1 MKPLIE
7 WLDDPEVF
15 RVNQLPAH
23 SDHRWF
29 RTDKEL
35 AAQTSSFR
43 QSLNGQWAFKY
54 ADNPQERPVGFQEP
68 GNPREGFTTI
78 QVPGHVELQCFA
90 KNQYIN
96 TLYPWEGHLYRRPA
110 YTLDGDPQKGS
121 FSQGQDNSVACYV
134 RRFDLTDGLK
144 TASKVRVRF
153 EGVEKAIYV
162 WLNGHF
168 VGYAEDSF
176 TPSEFDLTP
185 YLQEKDNLLAVE
197 VFRYSTAAWLEDQDM
212 FRFMGIFRN
221 VELLGQPA
229 VHLEDLDVK
238 ARLDPSEST
247 GSLPVKMKFADQAQ
261 GVVKL
266 TLTSPTGDQVA
277 NWDLPITAGQA
288 TLDQQELGKVAG
300 WDHQT
305 PQLYQLKLTVEDEAG
320 TPQEVVNQD
329 VGFRLIINGVNRH
342 EWDAY
347 RGRSITIA
355 DMKADIQ
362 TMLDNNINA
371 DRTCHYPN
379 QLPWYSLCDH
389 AGIYLMA
396 ENNLE
401 SHGTWQKMGQ
411 VEPSYNVPGSLPQWK
426 EAVVDRARSNYQ
438 WLKNHPAI
446 LSWSLGN
453 ESYAGDNIAAMDQY
467 YHDHDDSRL
476 THYEGVAHNSAYKG
490 RISDLESRM
499 YLPPAD
505 VSAYLAH
512 DPQKPFVECEYMH
525 DMGNSCGGMGEY
537 IDLIDQYPQY
547 LGGFIWDFI
556 DQALFV
562 VEPVTG
568 KEVLRY
574 GGDFDDRHSDYQF
587 SGDGLL
593 FADRTPK
600 PALQE
605 VKYYYGKH

>member
-1 MKPLIE
+1 M
-7 WLDDPEVF
+7 
-15 RVNQLPAH
+15 
-23 SDHRWF
+23 
-29 RTDKEL
+29 
-35 AAQTSSFR
+35 
-43 QSLNGQWAFKY
+43 
-54 ADNPQERPVGFQEP
+54 
-68 GNPREGFTTI
+68 
-78 QVPGHVELQCFA
+78 
-90 KNQYIN
+90 
-96 TLYPWEGHLYRRPA
+96 
-110 YTLDGDPQKGS
+110 
-121 FSQGQDNSVACYV
+121 ACYV

-185 YLQEKDNLLAVE
+185 YLQEKDKLLAVE

-355 DMKADIQ
+355 DMKAGIQ

-446 LSWSLGN
+446 LFWSLGN

-525 DMGNSCGGMGEY
+525 DMGNSCGGG
-537 IDLIDQYPQY
+537 
-547 LGGFIWDFI
+547 W
-556 DQALFV
+556 AN
-562 VEPVTG
+562 T
-568 KEVLRY
+568 
-574 GGDFDDRHSDYQF
+574 S
-587 SGDGLL
+587 
-593 FADRTPK
+593 T
-600 PALQE
+600 
-605 VKYYYGKH
+605 